1 MGKLFRDLE
10 WIGVKIQAKSLKVI
24 SFFKLISISIGWQ
37 VALFNLAN
45 PAIKAQTTNNEP
57 EKSSNATT
65 DKLDIPE
72 DVIQDSPTLQRWLKQ
87 EPNILEEIKHDPSF
101 RTRLGLGFT
110 TFPSSDDAVG
120 INIALKDLFIG
131 NTGLTLSADYQSAFN
146 GDRNA
151 VGSDLH
157 YFLLPLGSYIN
168 VAPLVG
174 YRYVQSND
182 FNTDGVNLG
191 LRLMLALSRT
201 GAGDIS
207 LTQSFISPGGDEE
220 VGITSFSVGYAVLPK
235 LRLSTDLA
243 WQNSIENNDNRVG
256 INLELS
262 F

>member
-1 MGKLFRDLE
+1 MG
-10 WIGVKIQAKSLKVI
+10 IKIQAKSLKVI
-24 SFFKLISISIGWQ
+24 SFLKLIFISVGWQ
-37 VALFNLAN
+37 VVLLNLAN
-45 PAIKAQTTNNEP
+45 PVVKAQTADNKP
-57 EKSSNATT
+57 EQSTDTAI

-72 DVIQDSPTLQRWLKQ
+72 GVIQESPTLQRWLEK
-87 EPNILEEIKHDPSF
+87 EPNILEDIKHDPSF
-101 RTRLGLGFT
+101 KTRLGLGFT
-110 TFPSSDDAVG
+110 TFPSNDDATG
-120 INIALKDLFIG
+120 INIALEDLFLG

-151 VGSDLH
+151 VGANLH

-191 LRLMLALSRT
+191 LRLMLAFSRS

-207 LTQSFISPGGDEE
+207 LSQSFISPSGEEE
-220 VGITSFSVGYAVLPK
+220 VGIFSISAGYAVLPK
-235 LRLSTDLA
+235 LRLSTDLE
-243 WQNSIENNDNRVG
+243 WQNSIENNDNRAG

>member
-1 MGKLFRDLE
+1 M
-10 WIGVKIQAKSLKVI
+10 KVI
-24 SFFKLISISIGWQ
+24 SFFKLIAISIGWQ
-37 VALFNLAN
+37 VALLNLAN
-45 PAIKAQTTNNEP
+45 PAVKAQAANNELQ
-57 EKSSNATT
+57 KSPNATT
-65 DKLDIPE
+65 DTLDIPE
-72 DVIQDSPTLQRWLKQ
+72 DVIQNSPTLQRWLKQ
-87 EPNILEEIKHDPSF
+87 EPNILKEIKHDPSF

-110 TFPSSDDAVG
+110 TFPSNDDATG

-131 NTGLTLSADYQSAFN
+131 KTGLTLSADYQSAFN

-157 YFLLPLGSYIN
+157 YFLLPLGSYVN

-174 YRYVQSND
+174 YRYVQSSD
-182 FNTDGVNLG
+182 FNTDGVHLG

-220 VGITSFSVGYAVLPK
+220 VGITAFSVGYAVLPK

-256 INLELS
+256 INLELLI
-262 F
+262 